1 MESFRE
7 DSLELVKQIE
17 LSNTTADILQGRGDM
32 LRADDALRDS
42 CHQPFDS
49 TFRGG
54 FPKCVTFYEAL
65 QRAWRKMQMRGLVGA
80 IPFPVTQEQASNITE
95 NDFVKLAKEAHGKF
109 TETERNRQKEEHFAN
124 LYATVSKLDLNRLRI
139 IHKDDF
145 NLFEYDDMPSTIF
158 G

>member
-1 MESFRE
+1 MLRKLRRFVKLTVLLAGLILTMTLVAGPGFLAGKMESFRE

-95 NDFVKLAKEAHGKF
+95 NDFVKLAKEAHGLSF
-109 TETERNRQKEEHFAN
+109 I
-124 LYATVSKLDLNRLRI
+124 YRI
-139 IHKDDF
+139 ITNKQRV
-145 NLFEYDDMPSTIF
+145 N
-158 G
+158 